1 MYFLFS
7 TGYFVF
13 LGDLETIRVELQS
26 LFDAE
31 IVFQSPAVTF
41 LVDSHFERFFGFFF
55 PALVYGALFLNHA
68 VLIAPDSFF
77 SFFSFSASSVAS
89 AEIVCFEHG
98 RPFCLGLAAAIFKMD

>member
-41 LVDSHFERFFGFFF
+41 LVYCHFERFFGFFF

-77 SFFSFSASSVAS
+77 FFFLFRRRLLRRRRSSASNTGGHFVW
-89 AEIVCFEHG
+89 G
-98 RPFCLGLAAAIFKMD
+98 